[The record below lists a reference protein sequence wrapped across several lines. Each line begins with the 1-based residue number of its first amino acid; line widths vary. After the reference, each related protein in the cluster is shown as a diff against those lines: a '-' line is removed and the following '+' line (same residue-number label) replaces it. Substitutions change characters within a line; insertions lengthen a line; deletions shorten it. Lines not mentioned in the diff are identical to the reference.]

1 MSAPAAP
8 SPSRLAFADALRGI
22 AALWVVLFHLSEG
35 RHLENL
41 KAVMPPAVWRVVF
54 DWGDLGV
61 PVFFVLSGF
70 VMALTVGGGVFDA
83 AAGIRFVARRMIR
96 LTPPYYAAIAVAL
109 AVLLLKSTVTHA
121 PVVWPSA
128 EGLMAH
134 LVYLQGVLGQPGI
147 NSVFWTLCI
156 EVQFYLA
163 FAVLMWG
170 AQRLAAWLRRPALVD
185 VMLILVAW
193 LSLLWPLGWAEQMR
207 WTGSFE
213 PYWYSFMAGVLV
225 CRAWQSPALGGRL
238 LTVAYL
244 ALISWWGASMASPFI
259 FVVGVTG
266 FLLLGAGLLGGMGH
280 WLRWR
285 PLQWLAMVS
294 YSLYLLHNPVTG
306 MVSNV
311 VHRWAAAP
319 VLVDTLV
326 LLASLVVC
334 CVVAWLSYRW
344 VEVPSM
350 AWSRQLAAPSKKVL
364 AP

>member
-1 MSAPAAP
+1 MSAPVAP
-8 SPSRLAFADALRGI
+8 LPSRLAFADALRGM

-35 RHLENL
+35 RHLEHL
-41 KAVMPPAVWRVVF
+41 KTLVPPSAWRVVF

-70 VMALTVGGGVFDA
+70 VMALTVGGGPFDA
-83 AAGIRFVARRMIR
+83 AAAIRFVARRMIR

-121 PVVWPSA
+121 PVAWPTA
-128 EGLMAH
+128 DGLMAH
-134 LVYLQGVLGQPGI
+134 LIYMQGVLGQPGI
-147 NSVFWTLCI
+147 NSVFWTLCV

-163 FAVLMWG
+163 FAILMWV
-170 AQRLAAWLRRPALVD
+170 AQQLADWSRRPALIDATLV
-185 VMLILVAW
+185 LVAW
-193 LSLLWPLGWAEQMR
+193 LSLLWPLGWVEQLR
-207 WTGSFE
+207 WMGSFE

-225 CRAWQSPALGGRL
+225 CRAWQRPAIGVRL

-244 ALISWWGASMASPFI
+244 ALITLWGGGMAASFI

-266 FLLLGAGLLGGMGH
+266 FLLLGAGLTGGMGH
-280 WLRWR
+280 WLKWR

-311 VHRWAAAP
+311 VHRWSSAP
-319 VLVDTLV
+319 VLVDAMV
-326 LLASLVVC
+326 LLTSLAAC

-350 AWSRQLAAPSKKVL
+350 AWSRQLAAPSKKTP